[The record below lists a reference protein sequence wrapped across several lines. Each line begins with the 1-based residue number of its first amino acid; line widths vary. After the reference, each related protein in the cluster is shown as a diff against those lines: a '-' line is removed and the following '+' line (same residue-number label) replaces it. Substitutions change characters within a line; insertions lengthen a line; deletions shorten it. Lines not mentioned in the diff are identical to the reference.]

1 MAGKV
6 CKPMSNL
13 GIEVR
18 HLSKSFRKRK
28 GIMRARSSITHA
40 LRDVSFE
47 VRLGETYGLLG
58 PNGSGKST
66 LIRVLAT
73 LLVPD
78 EGAPPLGEDE
88 EKQESVARY
97 APPAPA
103 EGE

>member
-1 MAGKV
+1 
-6 CKPMSNL
+6 MSNL

-28 GIMRARSSITHA
+28 GVIRTRSSVTHA
-40 LRDVSFE
+40 LRDVTFE

-73 LLVPD
+73 RTTGRARRLLRPR
-78 EGAPPLGEDE
+78 A
-88 EKQESVARY
+88 
-97 APPAPA
+97 
-103 EGE
+103 